1 MRTQPSP
8 GLLRLLFLLPCTALL
23 CACPPESPPD
33 PDPEPIAGS
42 EEEVLVPAEELEL
55 EGTLL
60 LPDRA
65 EGELVA
71 GVVLAHGSGPHGRD
85 SVLPVNFP
93 QAPGLSVATFS
104 DLALAL
110 QEAGYAVLRY
120 DKRTCGPF
128 NGLCDN
134 DYPTPGDLPG
144 DLLVSHFQAD
154 AEAALDWLAA
164 RPEVDPS
171 RLVLAGHSQGG
182 SFPILLAEA
191 RPELL
196 AAGVMLAGPYQPI
209 DALLQFQYE
218 LNINLLLDAG
228 YSQAQA
234 EAQMT
239 DILALIEALADL
251 REPPYE
257 GSLLSPGEVAFW
269 DEWLQMTDEA
279 PTIAAGLD
287 LPLLAISGDYD
298 WNVPPEDTE
307 SWALLFEGVESDPG
321 HEAIVLSCVTHAL
334 NCIRDTD
341 WLEVTPDEVDDF
353 VSPDLIAA
361 VLDFLDSSLD

>member
-1 MRTQPSP
+1 MRYALAARVLLLSP
-8 GLLRLLFLLPCTALL
+8 VLL
-23 CACPPESPPD
+23 CACPPDPGPD
-33 PDPEPIAGS
+33 PQPESIAGS
-42 EEEVLVPAEELEL
+42 EEEVLVPADALEL

-60 LPDRA
+60 LPDRI

-85 SVLPVNFP
+85 SVLPSSFP
-93 QAPGLSVATFS
+93 QAPDVSVATFS
-104 DLALAL
+104 DLALAF
-110 QEAGYAVLRY
+110 QDAGYAVLRY
-120 DKRTCGPF
+120 DKRSCGPF

-134 DYPTPGDLPG
+134 DYPVPG

-182 SFPILLAEA
+182 SFPIFLGEA

-196 AAGVMLAGPYQPI
+196 AAGLMLAGPYQPI
-209 DALLQFQYE
+209 DALLQFQYD
-218 LNINLLLDAG
+218 LNLNLLLDAG
-228 YSQAQA
+228 YTQAQA
-234 EAQMT
+234 EAQMAG
-239 DILALIEALADL
+239 ILALIEALADL

-257 GSLLSPGEVAFW
+257 GSLLSPGDVAFW

-279 PTIAAGLD
+279 PSIAAGLD

-307 SWALLFEGVESDPG
+307 SWGLLFEGVEADPG
-321 HEAIVLSCVTHAL
+321 HEALVLPCVTHAL
-334 NCIRDTD
+334 NCVRNTD
-341 WLEVTPDEVDDF
+341 WLEVSPDEVDDF
-353 VSPDLIAA
+353 VSPELIAE
-361 VLDFLDSSLD
+361 VLDFLESTLD